1 MGAMVMSRSKY
12 LPGMEDDNKP
22 TVFNRMDAGIKFL
35 LVFVLSIMPF
45 LYRNQLSLGII
56 CAYMLAVTLFSGIRA
71 RFLMKIVMAYAFF
84 IVLPCAF
91 GMFIESSFIFT
102 GPNHVVAAKDFGT
115 AGSKVLELFL
125 AWYAWSVYFL
135 TTPIRSMIGMLGRIL
150 FPLKKIGVPVPEY
163 LRLVNCIS
171 HELTESAQR
180 LRDSYGDI
188 VRSIIQKDCRRYRFN
203 VKDLSGV
210 LVSIIVESFSR
221 LDRIQESLASVDPR
235 DLYTYRFRF
244 TAVDA
249 LAAAS
254 VMLLAAVLAA
264 NEKGFLR

>member
-35 LVFVLSIMPF
+35 LAFLLSIMPF
-45 LYRNQLSLGII
+45 LCLNQLSLGII
-56 CAYMLAVTLFSGIRA
+56 GAYMLAVTLFSGIRV
-71 RFLMKIVMAYAFF
+71 RFLMKILMAYAFF
-84 IVLPCAF
+84 IVLPSAF
-91 GMFIESSFIFT
+91 GMFMKSSFIFT
-102 GPNHVVAAKDFGT
+102 DPAHVFAVQDFGAT
-115 AGSKVLELFL
+115 GLKVLELFL

-135 TTPIRSMIGMLGRIL
+135 TTPIRSMIGLLGRIL

-163 LRLVNCIS
+163 LRLVNCII

-180 LRDSYGDI
+180 LRDSYSDI
-188 VRSIIQKDCRRYRFN
+188 VRSIILKDCWHYRFK

-221 LDRIQESLASVDPR
+221 LDRIQESLASVDPQ
-235 DLYTYRFRF
+235 DLYTYRFHF

-254 VMLLAAVLAA
+254 MLLLAAVLTA
-264 NEKGFLR
+264 NEKGF

>member
-1 MGAMVMSRSKY
+1 MVMNKSKY
-12 LPGMEDDNKP
+12 LPCMEDDNKP

-35 LVFVLSIMPF
+35 LAFLLSIMPF
-45 LYRNQLSLGII
+45 FCLDQLSLGII
-56 CAYMLAVTLFSGIRA
+56 GAYMLAVTLFSDIRVM
-71 RFLMKIVMAYAFF
+71 FLMKTVMAYAFF
-84 IVLPCAF
+84 IVLPCAY
-91 GMFIESSFIFT
+91 GMFIESYFIFT
-102 GPNHVVAAKDFGT
+102 GPAHVFAFQDFGA
-115 AGSKVLELFL
+115 AGLKVLELFL
-125 AWYAWSVYFL
+125 AWYAWSIYFL
-135 TTPIRSMIGMLGRIL
+135 TTPIRSMIGLLELIL

-163 LRLVNCIS
+163 LRLVNCII

-188 VRSIIQKDCRRYRFN
+188 VRSIIQKDCRRYRFK

-221 LDRIQESLASVDPR
+221 LDRIQESLASADPR

-244 TAVDA
+244 TAADA

-254 VMLLAAVLAA
+254 VLLLAAVLTA